1 MAPKLFL
8 AYLHMPI
15 SQLLVHFSFTSVQIY
30 YMCTDTNANYH
41 PLKQMSPNSLI
52 STFRY
57 SNLDTQV
64 LTAKYSA
71 VIMKQLQEKLF

>member
-1 MAPKLFL
+1 
-8 AYLHMPI
+8 
-15 SQLLVHFSFTSVQIY
+15 
-30 YMCTDTNANYH
+30 
-41 PLKQMSPNSLI
+41 MSPNSLI

-71 VIMKQLQEKLF
+71 VIIKQLQGKLFLIKLIKHKTVCIESIKDKALKMFADCAPKLPASVKPSQVYI